1 MGLWARTT
9 ASKWLSCN
17 CVVVIDEVEDK
28 DRTDHAPNFFHFK
41 NQQSSLD
48 NHQSVP
54 RDAVRSVCAW
64 STDQGTSDWLL
75 ACPGLRIRRT
85 VTMSITGPKS

>member
-1 MGLWARTT
+1 VAVLQLM
-9 ASKWLSCN
+9 
-17 CVVVIDEVEDK
+17 IDEVEDK

-54 RDAVRSVCAW
+54 RDAR
-64 STDQGTSDWLL
+64 GL
-75 ACPGLRIRRT
+75 ARHL
-85 VTMSITGPKS
+85 